1 MSGPGEAGEDGEAKT
16 PVATPRAEIAQ
27 PIEATAEPV
36 GASDPLA
43 DLPDRRESRTWPD
56 NQARMVPLQA
66 RLGYTFHRPAL
77 LRVALTHP
85 TWVNEHARS
94 GWPSNACL
102 EFFGDAVLDLLA
114 TEALWRRFPGLAEG
128 DLTRLRALIVSAPAL
143 ALAARAV
150 NIGPLLWVAYR
161 QASLRDND
169 ATLADAAEAV
179 LGATFLDARAVGK
192 DPLAAAETVFQ
203 ALLGERLA
211 SLRADDG
218 KPAKARLQEWALA
231 RFKRSPV
238 YVPLGDEPA
247 HNRPTW
253 RVRAEVGCP
262 DGQVLALAEGEGP
275 SLRAAETAAAE
286 AALGRIGRGELG

>member
-1 MSGPGEAGEDGEAKT
+1 MSG
-16 PVATPRAEIAQ
+16 
-27 PIEATAEPV
+27 
-36 GASDPLA
+36 PLA
-43 DLPDRRESRTWPD
+43 DLPDRRGSPTWPE
-56 NQARMVPLQA
+56 NQARLVPLQA
-66 RLGYTFHRPAL
+66 RLGYTFVRPAL

-85 TWVNEHARS
+85 TWVNEHVRS

-114 TEALWRRFPGLAEG
+114 TEALWLRFPGLAEG
-128 DLTRLRALIVSAPAL
+128 DLTRLRAVVVSAPAL
-143 ALAARAV
+143 AAAARA
-150 NIGPLLWVAYR
+150 IELGPLLWVAHR

-179 LGATFLDARAVGK
+179 LGASYLDARGAGS
-192 DPLAAAETVFQ
+192 DPLAAAGTVFQ
-203 ALLGERLA
+203 ALLGARLL

-231 RFKRSPV
+231 RYKRSPV

-247 HNRPTW
+247 HSRPRW
-253 RVRAEVGCP
+253 RVRAEVTCP

-286 AALGRIGRGELG
+286 TALTRLGEFAG